1 MQDKAPPTKAILRE
15 GLLIQIS
22 WVTVRARIITVT
34 ATRKKHARFKKNLL
48 PYETLCAKNRCVKN
62 GRLPN
67 GNLW

>member
-34 ATRKKHARFKKNLL
+34 ATRKNMR
-48 PYETLCAKNRCVKN
+48 VS
-62 GRLPN
+62 
-67 GNLW
+67 